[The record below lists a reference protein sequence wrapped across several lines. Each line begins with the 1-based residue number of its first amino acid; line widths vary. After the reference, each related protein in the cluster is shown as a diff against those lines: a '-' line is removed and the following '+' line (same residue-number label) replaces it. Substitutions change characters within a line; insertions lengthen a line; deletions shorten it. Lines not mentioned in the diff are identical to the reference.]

1 MNMPAPVRGKWD
13 KVEFYTSYFL
23 LLVLISFI
31 GTRLAFATVWQLPTI
46 DFVLSVVAMLLLIAS
61 FWFGRHSRR
70 WRLCTIG
77 FAAATQLVPMVIRQP
92 VLLFPLLGALIPIA
106 ILVGC
111 LIALSKKGADSRPRQ
126 AS

>member
-1 MNMPAPVRGKWD
+1 MNTVAPVRGKWD

-31 GTRLAFATVWQLPTI
+31 GTRLAFAVVWQLPTI
-46 DFVLSVVAMLLLIAS
+46 DFVLSVIAMLLVLAS

-70 WRLCTIG
+70 WRLWTIG
-77 FAAATQLVPMVIRQP
+77 FATATQIVPMVIREP
-92 VLLFPLLGALIPIA
+92 VLLFPLIGALIPIA

-111 LIALSKKGADSRPRQ
+111 LMALSKKDTN
-126 AS
+126 ASPPTGS

>member
-1 MNMPAPVRGKWD
+1 MNAPASVRGKWD

-46 DFVLSVVAMLLLIAS
+46 DFVLSIIAMLLLIAS

-70 WRLCTIG
+70 WRLWVIA
-77 FAAATQLVPMVIRQP
+77 FASATQLVPMVIRQP
-92 VLLFPLLGALIPIA
+92 VLLFPLIGALIPIA

-111 LIALSKKGADSRPRQ
+111 LMALSKKDANVSPPTGS
-126 AS
+126 